1 VAILARSLDIP
12 LVAGIE
18 PRALDV
24 PDGTPVVLDG
34 SAGTLQLNP
43 STADIARIHDQQER
57 HAQQRQVD
65 QAHAQQPAVTAD
77 GHRVEVAANIAGVAD
92 AEQAVALGAE
102 GVGLLRSEFLFLHR
116 TSAPTEDEQAAV
128 YADIARVLGPE
139 RRLVIRTLDVGGDK
153 PLPYLPIAR
162 EDNPFLGARGIRV
175 LLDHPDLL
183 RTQVR
188 AIFRASA
195 AGRVSMMF
203 PMIATVPEFR
213 AARAIAEEERQR
225 LGAGPIEIGMMV
237 EVASAALLADHFA
250 REVDF
255 FSIGTNDLTQYT
267 LAMDRGHPR
276 LASQVDAL
284 SPAVLR
290 LVARTVDAAH
300 ARGKWVAVCGGIAS
314 DPQAVP
320 ILVGLGVDELSVSV
334 PTVPAI
340 KADVRRLRLAECRRL
355 AQLAL
360 DAPDA
365 ADVRALVPAA
375 AQGN

>member
-1 VAILARSLDIP
+1 
-12 LVAGIE
+12 
-18 PRALDV
+18 
-24 PDGTPVVLDG
+24 
-34 SAGTLQLNP
+34 
-43 STADIARIHDQQER
+43 
-57 HAQQRQVD
+57 
-65 QAHAQQPAVTAD
+65 
-77 GHRVEVAANIAGVAD
+77 
-92 AEQAVALGAE
+92 
-102 GVGLLRSEFLFLHR
+102 LRSEFLFLHR
-116 TSAPTEDEQAAV
+116 TSAPTEEEQAAV
-128 YADIARVLGPE
+128 YTDIARVLGPE

-153 PLPYLPIAR
+153 PLPYLPLAR
-162 EDNPFLGARGIRV
+162 EDNPFLGMRGIRV

-188 AIFRASA
+188 AILRAST

-203 PMIATVPEFR
+203 PMIATVAEFR
-213 AARAIAEEERQR
+213 EARAIAEEERER
-225 LGAGPIEIGMMV
+225 LGVAPIEIGMMV

-250 REVDF
+250 RDVDF

-276 LASQVDAL
+276 LAPHVDGL

-290 LVARTVDAAH
+290 LIARTVDAARAH
-300 ARGKWVAVCGGIAS
+300 GKWVAVCGGIAG

-334 PTVPAI
+334 PMIPAI
-340 KADVRRLRLAECRRL
+340 KADIRRLRVAECRRL

-360 DAPDA
+360 DAPGA
-365 ADVRALVPAA
+365 AEVRALVPVA